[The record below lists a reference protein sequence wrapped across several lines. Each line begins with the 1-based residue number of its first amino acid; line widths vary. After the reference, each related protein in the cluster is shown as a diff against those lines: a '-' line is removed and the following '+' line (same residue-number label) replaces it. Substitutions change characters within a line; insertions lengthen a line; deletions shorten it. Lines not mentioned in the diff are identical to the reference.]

1 MATELTQARAA
12 HRQKSPRS
20 GHVRPRHERGRP
32 VRCSGSA
39 TARVLRVAG
48 AHGGSP
54 GATPPGRNLGGP
66 EETSRRPGPR
76 GRGRSSRRRRCR
88 PASSPR
94 PPRPGRSSAAGRCT
108 GRARAEPPAPLHPPG
123 HLRQDPPFP
132 GVEIPGAG
140 SVRHSVPIRSPPGA
154 RPGPARG
161 PQGVA
166 GGEAD
171 ARGAHHEPS
180 GLEPRIDGGVRHH
193 QRLRPLDRAGAERLL
208 PGAVARPVRTTSA
221 SVHCRWA
228 STRFTEAALTPKTS
242 CARRTTRS

>member
-20 GHVRPRHERGRP
+20 GHVRPRYERGRP

-76 GRGRSSRRRRCR
+76 GRGRSSRRCRCR

-154 RPGPARG
+154 RPGPAGGARRRSGCAGCPPRTEWPRTAHRRWRPDHLRLG
-161 PQGVA
+161 PLPVGVHEVHRS
-166 GGEAD
+166 GPHPED
-171 ARGAHHEPS
+171 LLRQAHHP
-180 GLEPRIDGGVRHH
+180 VV
-193 QRLRPLDRAGAERLL
+193 ALL
-208 PGAVARPVRTTSA
+208 PGCPARP
-221 SVHCRWA
+221 
-228 STRFTEAALTPKTS
+228 
-242 CARRTTRS
+242 ARAGPPPSGHP